1 MHHKGGMN
9 MDKKTML
16 QIGLDLNAIG
26 MMVCEECHEKI
37 KDRLT
42 HIEQLIL
49 ESQKEEENDG
59 IQN

>member
-1 MHHKGGMN
+1 

-49 ESQKEEENDG
+49 ESQKEEENNGLRDRE
-59 IQN
+59 

>member
-1 MHHKGGMN
+1 MTKEI
-9 MDKKTML
+9 ML
-16 QIGLDLNAIG
+16 KIGLDLNAIG
-26 MMVCEECHEKI
+26 MMVCEECYEKI

-59 IQN
+59 I